1 MYKRLDRSK
10 AFLKDIKKINFSNNH
25 YSRYAVFLGKLLS
38 NELLPTEAKDHA
50 LKGDFEGF
58 REFHIS
64 VDLLVVYCIKD
75 DIIHLTRIGTHCQI
89 FG

>member
-1 MYKRLDRSK
+1 MYKKLDRSK
-10 AFLKDIKKINFSNNH
+10 SFLKDIKKINFSNNH

-38 NELLPTEAKDHA
+38 SEPLPQEAKDHT

-64 VDLLVVYCIKD
+64 GDLIVVYYIKGD
-75 DIIHLTRIGTHCQI
+75 TVYLTRIGTHSQI

>member
-10 AFLKDIKKINFSNNH
+10 AFLKDIRKINFSNNH
-25 YSRYAVFLGKLLS
+25 YSKYAVFLGKLLS
-38 NELLPTEAKDHA
+38 NELLPIEAKDHA
-50 LKGDFEGF
+50 LKGEFEGF

-64 VDLLVVYCIKD
+64 GDLLVLYYIKD
-75 DIIHLTRIGTHCQI
+75 NTVYLTRIGTHSQI

>member
-1 MYKRLDRSK
+1 
-10 AFLKDIKKINFSNNH
+10 
-25 YSRYAVFLGKLLS
+25 VFLGKLLS
-38 NELLPTEAKDHA
+38 NEPLPKEAKEHA

-64 VDLLVVYCIKD
+64 GDLLVVYYIQD
-75 DIIHLTRIGTHCQI
+75 ETVYLTRIGTHSQI